1 MRLLKSVQT
10 ILQNPAYLGTL
21 GRRAIREFRFFD
33 YDYQLLDGYSFSP
46 TSICLIL
53 TESCNLKC
61 RMCDIGQRNERQE
74 GAAFSPL
81 TDAITRGDDE
91 MTLADWK
98 RLLDEI
104 AGMNG
109 RPLVLLT
116 GTEPLL
122 YPRMLELLEH
132 GLSRGINFHITTN
145 GTLLQRCADQLV
157 ALCTRPD
164 ALRITISLDGIG
176 DVHDTIRGVKGTF
189 DRAIAGLHALD
200 TGKRKDNKAWPEVTI
215 NYTISNHNHTHIRD
229 FIDWFYHHDYN
240 VHGINFSHLW
250 FKDASIVEKHNKRFA
265 DEFPVQE
272 ENTGAVDLAAIDMMR
287 VHEQLAA
294 GRNGG
299 PRLPFYIAESPPLTE
314 MEARLYY
321 QSPTQVVFY
330 DKCLAPWRNV
340 AINPN
345 GEVIISPLCF
355 AGTMGNVKKSSFS
368 RVWNGDSFRRFRRK
382 LQKVGI
388 YPACSRCCMLF
399 DSKPKYYKIRQML

>member
-1 MRLLKSVQT
+1 
-10 ILQNPAYLGTL
+10 
-21 GRRAIREFRFFD
+21 
-33 YDYQLLDGYSFSP
+33 
-46 TSICLIL
+46 
-53 TESCNLKC
+53 
-61 RMCDIGQRNERQE
+61 MCDIGQRNERQE
-74 GAAFSPL
+74 VAAFSPL

-176 DVHDTIRGVKGTF
+176 DVHDAIRGVKGTF
-189 DRAIAGLHALD
+189 DRAIEGLHALD
-200 TGKRKDNKAWPEVTI
+200 ARKRQDKQSWPEVTI
-215 NYTISNHNHTHIRD
+215 NYTISNHNHTHIGD
-229 FIDWFYHHDYN
+229 FIDWFHHHDFQVN
-240 VHGINFSHLW
+240 GINFSHLW
-250 FKDASIVEKHNKRFA
+250 FKDASIVEMHNKRFA
-265 DEFPVQE
+265 DEFPVKE

-287 VHEQLAA
+287 VHEQLAV

-299 PRLPFYIAESPPLTE
+299 LHLPFYIAESPPLTE
-314 MEARLYY
+314 LEAGIYY
-321 QSPTQVVFY
+321 QRPTQIVSY

-340 AINPN
+340 AVNPH
-345 GEVIISPLCF
+345 GDVIISPLCF
-355 AGTMGNVKKSSFS
+355 AGSLGNVKKSSFP

-399 DSKPKYYKIRQML
+399 DSKPKYYKIRQMW